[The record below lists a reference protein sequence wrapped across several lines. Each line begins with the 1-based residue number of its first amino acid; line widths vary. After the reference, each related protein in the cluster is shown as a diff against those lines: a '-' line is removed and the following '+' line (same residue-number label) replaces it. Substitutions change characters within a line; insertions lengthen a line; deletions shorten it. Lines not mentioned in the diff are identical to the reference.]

1 MPLKVTVAVATL
13 VSDPA
18 STSAWVAVWTTVAVV
33 VAPGA
38 SERRREG
45 HGPSTLSMAV
55 RAESVTLPVFAMT

>member
-1 MPLKVTVAVATL
+1 MPSKVTVAVATL

-38 SERRREG
+38 TSAG
-45 HGPSTLSMAV
+45 AKVTGPSTESMAV